1 MEQVLLR
8 LGDVQRRV
16 GLRRSTIYDL
26 VRRGDFPPP
35 VRLGR
40 RCSAWV
46 SAEIDQWIAAWVAK
60 SRGRG
65 SAQFGG
71 ANPLPGST
79 RTQGQASRRTV
90 DSKHLSYPGR
100 QK

>member
-26 VRRGDFPPP
+26 VRRGAFPPP
-35 VRLGR
+35 IRLGC

-46 SAEIDQWIAAWVAK
+46 GVEVDRWIVDQVAG
-60 SRGRG
+60 SRSRD
-65 SAQFGG
+65 
-71 ANPLPGST
+71 ANRARKKVAP
-79 RTQGQASRRTV
+79 
-90 DSKHLSYPGR
+90 
-100 QK
+100 